1 MKQFFQF
8 LMVIESEVGN
18 KNTKVMKE
26 KKKKT
31 QPPDLKEY
39 GSCHN

>member
-26 KKKKT
+26 KNKNK
-31 QPPDLKEY
+31 
-39 GSCHN
+39 